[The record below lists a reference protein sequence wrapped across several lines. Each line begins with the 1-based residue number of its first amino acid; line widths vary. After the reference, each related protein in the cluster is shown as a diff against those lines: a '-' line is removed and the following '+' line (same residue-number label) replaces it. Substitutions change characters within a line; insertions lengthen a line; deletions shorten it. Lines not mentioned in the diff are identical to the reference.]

1 MIDGGGRMLG
11 DDRGKMRYASPIPWQ
26 THGLAAEFGRQV
38 HRAGAPHAPRALDGR
53 DHDLLTF
60 GDVLQRPY
68 GAGKTGREPDGRGL
82 AELIRTTTAPEKA
95 RLPWLKLARFGNARS
110 EKGSLRND
118 RNVIAVCGIEA
129 DYDGEKIMFA
139 EAVEIL
145 QNAGVEA
152 IVYTSPSHTDA
163 APRWRILCVF
173 SCELSPDR
181 RQHMLGRLNGL
192 FRGVLAEESW
202 TLSQDLRFRR
212 GYRRDRDRP
221 ARRAR

>member
-1 MIDGGGRMLG
+1 M
-11 DDRGKMRYASPIPWQ
+11 
-26 THGLAAEFGRQV
+26 
-38 HRAGAPHAPRALDGR
+38 AGAGCWATTAARSGTRRRSRGRRTASQPSSAAKFIELVRHTHPALSTGR
-53 DHDLLTF
+53 DQDLLTF

-82 AELIRTTTAPEKA
+82 AELIRTTTTPEKA

-110 EKGSLRND
+110 EKGSLSND

-173 SCELSPDR
+173 SCALSPDR

-192 FRGVLAEESW
+192 FRGVLAEECW
-202 TLSQDLRFRR
+202 TLSQAVRFRR

>member
-1 MIDGGGRMLG
+1 
-11 DDRGKMRYASPIPWQ
+11 
-26 THGLAAEFGRQV
+26 
-38 HRAGAPHAPRALDGR
+38 
-53 DHDLLTF
+53 
-60 GDVLQRPY
+60 
-68 GAGKTGREPDGRGL
+68 
-82 AELIRTTTAPEKA
+82 
-95 RLPWLKLARFGNARS
+95 
-110 EKGSLRND
+110 
-118 RNVIAVCGIEA
+118 
-129 DYDGEKIMFA
+129 MFA

-202 TLSQDLRFRR
+202 TLSQDLLFRR